1 MFTSA
6 SKTSK
11 PLKKILIALL
21 AFFCLCGGAP
31 AQVPNVGLAQLDS
44 TFGKQSFFDG
54 HLTGFMLYDL
64 ESGQVVFEK
73 NSHLYQ
79 IPASTAKLLTLYGAI
94 LVLQDSTQTLR
105 YLSAGD
111 TLKVW
116 GSGDPSWK
124 YKNFDQPDFQK
135 IIGSHALVQFS
146 DANQVSPAY
155 GYGWQWDDYK
165 FDYAAER
172 SSLPIFGNLV
182 NLKMVGDSL
191 LLFPTTFQR
200 RIQFSP
206 KNLKELE
213 RDFLSNTFY
222 FNPKTFL
229 GRENQLPFLVEPEL
243 IAELASLETG
253 VPWIYR
259 SDSLPA
265 VHEHWRGT
273 VLAPLLKEMMLFS
286 DNYLAEQIL
295 LMTSDKLFQT
305 LDSDRAIDYL
315 LKTSLSD
322 LPDRPRWVDGSG
334 LSRHNLM
341 TPRSLVRVVE
351 KLEELLPDGQFEEFL
366 AVGGKSGT
374 LKNTFQAA
382 QPYLFAK
389 TGSMSH
395 SYSLAGIVKTK
406 SGKSYAFA
414 FMNSNFPFPV
424 SIVRKEVE
432 KVMLHIRDHF

>member
-1 MFTSA
+1 
-6 SKTSK
+6 
-11 PLKKILIALL
+11 LKKILPTLL
-21 AFFCLCGGAP
+21 AFICLCGGAS
-31 AQVPNVGLAQLDS
+31 AQVPTMGITQLDS
-44 TFGKQSFFDG
+44 AFGSQSFFAG

-64 ESGQVVFEK
+64 ESKQVVFEK

-79 IPASTAKLLTLYGAI
+79 IPASTAKLLTLYAGLTI
-94 LVLQDSTQTLR
+94 LEDSTQTLR
-105 YLSAGD
+105 YQSSGD
-111 TLKVW
+111 TLKIW

-124 YKNFDQPDFQK
+124 YKNFDQPDFRK
-135 IIGSHALVQFS
+135 IIGNHAVVQFS

-172 SSLPIFGNLV
+172 SSLPIYGNLV
-182 NLKMVGDSL
+182 TLKMVGNSL
-191 LLFPTTFQR
+191 QLFPTTFQQM
-200 RIQFSP
+200 IQFSP

-213 RDFLSNTFY
+213 RDFYSNTYY

-229 GRENQLPFLVEPEL
+229 GRENQVPFLVKPEL
-243 IAELASLETG
+243 ITELASLETG

-265 VHEHWRGT
+265 EHQQWSGA

-315 LKTSLSD
+315 LKTGFSD

-341 TPRSLVRVVE
+341 TPRALVRVVE
-351 KLEELLPDGQFEEFL
+351 KLEELLPDGQFEEYL
-366 AVGGKSGT
+366 AIGGKSGT

-424 SIVRKEVE
+424 STVRKEVE
-432 KVMLHIRDHF
+432 KVMIQVRDHF

>member
-1 MFTSA
+1 
-6 SKTSK
+6 
-11 PLKKILIALL
+11 
-21 AFFCLCGGAP
+21 
-31 AQVPNVGLAQLDS
+31 V
-44 TFGKQSFFDG
+44 
-54 HLTGFMLYDL
+54 
-64 ESGQVVFEK
+64 
-73 NSHLYQ
+73 
-79 IPASTAKLLTLYGAI
+79 
-94 LVLQDSTQTLR
+94 
-105 YLSAGD
+105 
-111 TLKVW
+111 
-116 GSGDPSWK
+116 
-124 YKNFDQPDFQK
+124 
-135 IIGSHALVQFS
+135 VQFS
-146 DANQVSPAY
+146 DANQVSPGY

-172 SSLPIFGNLV
+172 SSLPIYGNLV

-191 LLFPTTFQR
+191 QLFPTTFQR
-200 RIQFSP
+200 MVQFSS

-213 RDFLSNTFY
+213 RDFNSNTY
-222 FNPKTFL
+222 YYNPKTFL
-229 GRENQLPFLVEPEL
+229 GRENQVPFLVKPAL

-253 VPWIYR
+253 VRWIYR

-265 VHEHWRGT
+265 EHQQWRAA
-273 VLAPLLKEMMLFS
+273 VLPPLLKEMMLYS
-286 DNYLAEQIL
+286 DNYLAEQVL
-295 LMTSDKLFQT
+295 LMTSDRLFQT

-315 LKTSLSD
+315 LKTAFSD

-341 TPRSLVRVVE
+341 TPRALVRVVE
-351 KLEELLPDGQFEEFL
+351 KLEELLPDGQFEEYL
-366 AVGGKSGT
+366 AIGGKSGT

-424 SIVRKEVE
+424 STVRKEVE
-432 KVMLHIRDHF
+432 KVMIQVRDHF